1 MSFSSVPSTT
11 TLGCFS
17 GGSSVSR
24 SMADRQGCLRRD
36 GLIQVIAMIPPL
48 LLSLTIFLS
57 LSLLRL
63 HLSHQLSLSE
73 QQTQIAHLER
83 ELERLRREA
92 IRRSEREKRERER
105 MLPVVVGK
113 VLQRVG
119 VLRDDIEEVEEE
131 EEGMRLLV

>member
-1 MSFSSVPSTT
+1 MQDSYC
-11 TLGCFS
+11 GAC
-17 GGSSVSR
+17 
-24 SMADRQGCLRRD
+24 
-36 GLIQVIAMIPPL
+36 GLTDLSAMIPPL

-73 QQTQIAHLER
+73 QQTQISQLER

-119 VLRDDIEEVEEE
+119 VLRDDVEVEEE
-131 EEGMRLLV
+131 EEEGGRLLV

>member
-1 MSFSSVPSTT
+1 
-11 TLGCFS
+11 
-17 GGSSVSR
+17 
-24 SMADRQGCLRRD
+24 
-36 GLIQVIAMIPPL
+36 MIPPL

-73 QQTQIAHLER
+73 QSAQINLLEQ
-83 ELERLRREA
+83 ELERLRTQA
-92 IRRSEREKRERER
+92 VRRGEREKRERER

-119 VLRDDIEEVEEE
+119 VLNRERDEEE
-131 EEGMRLLV
+131 ELEEEEAGRMLV

>member
-1 MSFSSVPSTT
+1 
-11 TLGCFS
+11 
-17 GGSSVSR
+17 
-24 SMADRQGCLRRD
+24 
-36 GLIQVIAMIPPL
+36 MIPPL

-73 QQTQIAHLER
+73 QAAQIELLEQ
-83 ELERLRREA
+83 ELERLRTQA
-92 IRRSEREKRERER
+92 IRRGEREKRERER

-119 VLRDDIEEVEEE
+119 VLNREREEDEEE
-131 EEGMRLLV
+131 ELKDEERMLV

>member
-1 MSFSSVPSTT
+1 
-11 TLGCFS
+11 
-17 GGSSVSR
+17 
-24 SMADRQGCLRRD
+24 
-36 GLIQVIAMIPPL
+36 MIPPL

-73 QQTQIAHLER
+73 QAAQIELLEQ
-83 ELERLRREA
+83 ELERLRTQA
-92 IRRSEREKRERER
+92 IRRGEREKRERER

-119 VLRDDIEEVEEE
+119 VLNREREEDEEE
-131 EEGMRLLV
+131 ELKEEERMLV

>member
-1 MSFSSVPSTT
+1 
-11 TLGCFS
+11 
-17 GGSSVSR
+17 
-24 SMADRQGCLRRD
+24 
-36 GLIQVIAMIPPL
+36 MIPPL

-73 QQTQIAHLER
+73 QHAQIELLEA
-83 ELERLRREA
+83 ELERLRNQA
-92 IRRSEREKRERER
+92 VRRGEREKRERER

-119 VLRDDIEEVEEE
+119 VLNRERDDEEEEVEEE
-131 EEGMRLLV
+131 RMLV

>member
-1 MSFSSVPSTT
+1 
-11 TLGCFS
+11 
-17 GGSSVSR
+17 
-24 SMADRQGCLRRD
+24 
-36 GLIQVIAMIPPL
+36 MIPPL

-73 QQTQIAHLER
+73 QAAQIELLEQ
-83 ELERLRREA
+83 ELERLRTQA
-92 IRRSEREKRERER
+92 IRRGEREKRERER

-119 VLRDDIEEVEEE
+119 VLNREREEDEEE
-131 EEGMRLLV
+131 ELREEERMLV

>member
-1 MSFSSVPSTT
+1 
-11 TLGCFS
+11 
-17 GGSSVSR
+17 
-24 SMADRQGCLRRD
+24 
-36 GLIQVIAMIPPL
+36 MIPPL

-73 QQTQIAHLER
+73 QSAQINLLEQ
-83 ELERLRREA
+83 ELERLRTQA
-92 IRRSEREKRERER
+92 VRRGEREKRERER

-119 VLRDDIEEVEEE
+119 VLNRERDEEEELEE
-131 EEGMRLLV
+131 EEGLLVWGMDFGLYEILIVTRGRFNDDWKILKGRWLLSNT